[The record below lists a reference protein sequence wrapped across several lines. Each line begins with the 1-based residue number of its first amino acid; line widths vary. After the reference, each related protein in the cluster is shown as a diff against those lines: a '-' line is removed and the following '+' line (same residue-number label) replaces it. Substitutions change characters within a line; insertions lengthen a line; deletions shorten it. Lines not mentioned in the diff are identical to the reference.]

1 MNVTER
7 ASRYVAN
14 MPPAISGSGG
24 HAATFAVAVALRW
37 GFDLTEDEAWRILLE
52 YNERGEPPWSERELR
67 HKLDSAATLSRH
79 PQPRGYLRGSSN
91 LPRTPSAKP
100 AEPLRLRVVNWQ
112 QNAAEVRARMA
123 TQQTGATSA
132 PPEAPA
138 PSETCD
144 AMPDL
149 VAIALRIFPGSRIL
163 PDDGLDADMHNR
175 LAAIERVLAQRDWKN
190 RVAYTRTEVE
200 SCAIGLRRHRGTH
213 PAVDAILER
222 LDAAKKNA
230 LTWQVLAAR

>member
-1 MNVTER
+1 
-7 ASRYVAN
+7 
-14 MPPAISGSGG
+14 
-24 HAATFAVAVALRW
+24 
-37 GFDLTEDEAWRILLE
+37 
-52 YNERGEPPWSERELR
+52 
-67 HKLDSAATLSRH
+67 
-79 PQPRGYLRGSSN
+79 
-91 LPRTPSAKP
+91 
-100 AEPLRLRVVNWQ
+100 
-112 QNAAEVRARMA
+112 
-123 TQQTGATSA
+123 
-132 PPEAPA
+132 
-138 PSETCD
+138 
-144 AMPDL
+144 MPDL